1 MLRCHDAP
9 VTERRVKHVTDL
21 AELRALGH
29 PVRLRLLSLLRLQ
42 GPATATALGQTVGA
56 APNAVSY
63 HLRQLA
69 KAGFIEPA
77 GVTAGDRREH
87 AWQASHDVTSWEL
100 TDFGGS
106 PASSVVLD
114 ALRRRV
120 FAAYDE
126 AIARY
131 LQSEAALPEPWR
143 RAAGFG
149 DLVFRATAADLRAV
163 LDEVEAV
170 VERYRMQAT
179 GLADEPDTETVM
191 VIWHGFPLTA
201 KR

>member
-1 MLRCHDAP
+1 MDDP
-9 VTERRVKHVTDL
+9 RVKQVTDL
-21 AELRALGH
+21 AGLRALGH
-29 PVRLRLLSLLRLQ
+29 PIRLRLLSLLRLQ

-77 GVTAGDRREH
+77 GVTTGDRREH
-87 AWQASHDVTSWEL
+87 AWQASHDVTSWEG
-100 TDFGGS
+100 TDFGDS
-106 PASSVVLD
+106 AASHDALD

-143 RAAGFG
+143 KAAGFG
-149 DLVFRATAADLRAV
+149 DLAFRATPADLRAV
-163 LDEVEAV
+163 RDEVEAV
-170 VERYRMQAT
+170 VERYRRRAT
-179 GLADEPDTETVM
+179 GIADGPDTETVM
-191 VIWHGFPLTA
+191 VIWHGFPL
-201 KR
+201 RVER